1 MGSCSRSKKASI
13 KYLENENGSKINT
26 ASGIANRLNNHF
38 SSIGQKM
45 ADAFENQDMDQG
57 KDPINYISTDVDQ
70 DFVLRSTNCAEV
82 IKKNQI
88 S

>member
-1 MGSCSRSKKASI
+1 
-13 KYLENENGSKINT
+13 
-26 ASGIANRLNNHF
+26 
-38 SSIGQKM
+38 M